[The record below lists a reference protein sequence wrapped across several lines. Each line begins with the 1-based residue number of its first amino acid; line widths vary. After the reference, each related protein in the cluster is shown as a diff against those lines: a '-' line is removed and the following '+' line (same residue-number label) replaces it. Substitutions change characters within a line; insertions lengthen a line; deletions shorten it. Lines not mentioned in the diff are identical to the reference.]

1 MDKERTK
8 EKGKRREER
17 KLALE
22 QKRINEFR
30 SSMQKQLK
38 MLESVPAREVNLFM
52 EENQVKAAS
61 KIQAAF
67 RGMVARKKYRERNEE
82 VTRERAA
89 VTIQRQVSV
98 GIFIFGNFG
107 RDGEIWRG
115 TCEKEK
121 KMGEKEE
128 AVPKKKKKKKSIRRL
143 VIPGRE
149 KVKGTS
155 SLVIL
160 CNLKRRPL
168 QFSFVHF

>member
-1 MDKERTK
+1 
-8 EKGKRREER
+8 
-17 KLALE
+17 
-22 QKRINEFR
+22 
-30 SSMQKQLK
+30 

-128 AVPKKKKKKKSIRRL
+128 AVPKKEKKKSIRRL

>member
-1 MDKERTK
+1 MDKERAK
-8 EKGKRREER
+8 EKGKRQEER

-98 GIFIFGNFG
+98 GIFIFGNFFDSFTPKMGEMVRFGGG
-107 RDGEIWRG
+107 RAKRRKRCVRRG
-115 TCEKEK
+115 RLFQKKKEK
-121 KMGEKEE
+121 KKVYKDWLFLGG
-128 AVPKKKKKKKSIRRL
+128 KK
-143 VIPGRE
+143 
-149 KVKGTS
+149 
-155 SLVIL
+155 
-160 CNLKRRPL
+160 
-168 QFSFVHF
+168 

>member
-1 MDKERTK
+1 
-8 EKGKRREER
+8 
-17 KLALE
+17 
-22 QKRINEFR
+22 
-30 SSMQKQLK
+30 MQKQLK
-38 MLESVPAREVNLFM
+38 MLESLPAREVNLFM

-128 AVPKKKKKKKSIRRL
+128 AVPKKKKKKSIRRL

-160 CNLKRRPL
+160 CNLKRRLL

>member
-1 MDKERTK
+1 
-8 EKGKRREER
+8 
-17 KLALE
+17 
-22 QKRINEFR
+22 
-30 SSMQKQLK
+30 

-128 AVPKKKKKKKSIRRL
+128 AVPKKKKKKKYTKIGYSWAGKSKRD
-143 VIPGRE
+143 VVPGY
-149 KVKGTS
+149 
-155 SLVIL
+155 SL
-160 CNLKRRPL
+160 
-168 QFSFVHF
+168 

>member
-115 TCEKEK
+115 R
-121 KMGEKEE
+121 
-128 AVPKKKKKKKSIRRL
+128 A
-143 VIPGRE
+143 
-149 KVKGTS
+149 
-155 SLVIL
+155 
-160 CNLKRRPL
+160 KRRKRCVRRGRL
-168 QFSFVHF
+168 FQKKTKKRKYIKIGYSWAGKSKRNFVPGYSL

>member
-1 MDKERTK
+1 MDKEREK
-8 EKGKRREER
+8 EKGKRRQER
-17 KLALE
+17 KLAQE

-67 RGMVARKKYRERNEE
+67 RGMVARKKYSERSEE

-98 GIFIFGNFG
+98 EIFIFGNLFNPF
-107 RDGEIWRG
+107 
-115 TCEKEK
+115 TP
-121 KMGEKEE
+121 KMGGMVRFGGGHTKWIGS
-128 AVPKKKKKKKSIRRL
+128 K
-143 VIPGRE
+143 
-149 KVKGTS
+149 KVK
-155 SLVIL
+155 
-160 CNLKRRPL
+160 K
-168 QFSFVHF
+168 